1 MYSYE
6 TFPLEIM
13 ILSVMPTRKILTN
26 SSINFDISKGKNCK
40 DRQDSTLAKK
50 LAFNGFHSFN

>member
-26 SSINFDISKGKNCK
+26 SSINFDISKGKN
-40 DRQDSTLAKK
+40 
-50 LAFNGFHSFN
+50 